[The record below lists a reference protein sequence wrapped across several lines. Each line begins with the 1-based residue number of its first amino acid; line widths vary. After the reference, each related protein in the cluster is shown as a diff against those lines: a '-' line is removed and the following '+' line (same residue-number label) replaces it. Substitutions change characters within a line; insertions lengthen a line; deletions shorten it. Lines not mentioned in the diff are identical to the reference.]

1 MSSDV
6 ASFQPKV
13 SIIVPVYNGANYLR
27 EAIDSA
33 LAQTYANF
41 EIIVVDDGST
51 DAGATRQ
58 IAQSYGSQITYIW
71 QENGGCGAALNA
83 GIAAMSGEYFSW
95 LSHDDLY
102 VPEKLSRQI
111 EILAALENKNT
122 IVYGNYDL
130 IDANSTLFY
139 SMRLETLGTPD
150 QLDLPLYPLTRGIIH
165 GCVLLIAKRLFEQH
179 GMFDPALKTTQDYDL
194 WFRLFRHAPI
204 KFDPYAY
211 VRSRVHDEQ
220 SSRTQSAMK
229 VEGDALWTRFI
240 EEVTPQEAAAM
251 HGSHLRYL
259 TKTAEFLEQ
268 TPYRDVAPIARAKAN
283 TILADTLVSVVI
295 PFKDRVEWTIEALES
310 ARSQTHKALEI
321 IVIDDG
327 SEDDISALA
336 AIAAADERI
345 RYVRQE
351 WQGSSA
357 ARNTGISLATG
368 DYVAFLDSDDTWKSD
383 KIERQLRYMADC
395 GLVFSHTGYTRVD
408 ERTGESSAVVTD
420 HFSGR
425 VYPQIISF
433 CPIATPTVMV
443 RADIIK
449 AHRFPDNITVGED
462 IITWISIAREHDLG
476 AMNEPLTCVR
486 ISKDTTSVSIEKS
499 QRGILNILSLVV
511 GHPIHGN
518 NHPQILTLIDLVR
531 RYQLERQLPVVASP
545 DPDAVRTEIQTSRFD
560 RLRVGW
566 QLASR
571 GIDSLRRFGIGA
583 TWQRVRYWH
592 RARNQ

>member
-1 MSSDV
+1 MNSDR

-13 SIIVPVYNGANYLR
+13 SIIIPVYNGANYLA

-41 EIIVVDDGST
+41 EVIVVDDGST
-51 DAGATRQ
+51 DAGATRE
-58 IAQSYGSQITYIW
+58 IAHSYGSKITYIW
-71 QENGGCGAALNA
+71 QENGGCGAALNT

-111 EILAALENKNT
+111 EILAGLKNKNT

-130 IDANSTLFY
+130 IDANSTQFY
-139 SMRLETLGTPD
+139 SMRLETLGTPK

-165 GCVLLIAKRLFEQH
+165 GCVLLIAKCLFEQH

-204 KFDPYAY
+204 KFDPHVY
-211 VRSRVHDEQ
+211 VHSRVHDEQ

-229 VEGDALWTRFI
+229 IEGDALWTRFI

-251 HGSHLRYL
+251 HGSHHRYL
-259 TKTAEFLEQ
+259 IKTADFLEQ
-268 TPYRDVAPIARAKAN
+268 TLYRDVAPLARAKAG
-283 TILADTLVSVVI
+283 TIVPDTLVSVVI
-295 PFKDRVEWTIEALES
+295 PFKDRVDWTIEALES
-310 ARSQTHKALEI
+310 ARAQTHSALEI
-321 IVIDDG
+321 ILVDDG
-327 SEDDISALA
+327 SEQDVSALV

-357 ARNTGISLATG
+357 ARNTGINLASG
-368 DYVAFLDSDDTWKSD
+368 EYVAFLDSDDTWSPD
-383 KIERQLRYMADC
+383 KIERQLRYMADG
-395 GLVFSHTGYTRVD
+395 GLVFCHTGYTCVD
-408 ERTGESSAVVTD
+408 ERTGETTKIVTD
-420 HFSGR
+420 HFVGR

-443 RADIIK
+443 RADVMR
-449 AHRFPDNITVGED
+449 ANRFPDDIRIGED
-462 IITWISIAREHDLG
+462 IVTWISIAYEHSLG
-476 AMNEPLTCVR
+476 AMNEPLTRVR

-499 QRGILNILSLVV
+499 QRGILNILSWVV
-511 GHPIHGN
+511 GHPMHGN

-531 RYQLERQLPVVASP
+531 RYQLEREQPTLAPPVG
-545 DPDAVRTEIQTSRFD
+545 DAPSADRQMRRFD

-566 QLASR
+566 QLAGR
-571 GIDSLRRFGIGA
+571 GFDSLRRFGIKA
-583 TWQRVRYWH
+583 TWQRVRYWQ
-592 RARNQ
+592 RARDQ